1 MKISVQDCL
10 NLINVVVE
18 PLFSD
23 LALHLRQ
30 SSLIAFYIARN
41 LKLSDAQ
48 IKDVFIS
55 ASLHDLGLLLKSAQN
70 YRLDAED
77 ILGGYYLNGLEVQN
91 EIAMFNRIS
100 NSLYVQESNCT
111 LVNDIVYFS
120 DAFELYLNKQD
131 EDFISYSETLVEDFF
146 SRHSD
151 FRHEIVD
158 AMNRLAKDDVFW
170 LRLESSNM
178 HKVLQRISPLRD
190 SYVTL
195 EDLKDICLIL
205 ARIVDIHSS
214 FTVTHSTSVSH
225 VAAKIASLMFYPQ
238 ELQQKIGI
246 AGYLHDIGKVY
257 IPSEILNKEG
267 QLTRKER
274 ALMKKHSYKTLEML
288 SYIKSLQ
295 EIIPWAANHHERL
308 DGSGYPFGLNAN
320 ELDETSRIIAIAD
333 MFTALTEDRPYRKGM
348 ELSQV
353 VDILDSEVA
362 QGKLDGLIVD
372 IVKRNIYALF
382 DCVGKIILK

>member
-225 VAAKIASLMFYPQ
+225 VAAKIASLMSYPQ
-238 ELQQKIGI
+238 EQQQKIGI

>member
-238 ELQQKIGI
+238 EQQQKIGI

>member
-10 NLINVVVE
+10 NLINIVIE

-30 SSLIAFYIARN
+30 SSFIAFYIARN

-55 ASLHDLGLLLKSAQN
+55 ASLHDLGVLLKRAQN

-77 ILGGYYLNGLEVQN
+77 ILDGYYLNGLEVQN

-100 NSLYVQESNCT
+100 NSVYVQESNCT
-111 LVNDIVYFS
+111 LVNDIVYFA

-131 EDFISYSETLVEDFF
+131 KDFISYSENLVEDFF
-146 SRHSD
+146 SHQRG

-158 AMNRLAKDDVFW
+158 TMHRLAKDDVFW

-190 SYVTL
+190 SFVTL

-225 VAAKIASLMFYPQ
+225 VAEKISSLMSYPQ

-288 SYIKSLQ
+288 SYIKSLE

-308 DGSGYPFGLNAN
+308 DGSGYPFGLNAH
-320 ELDETSRIIAIAD
+320 ELDEISRIIAVAD
-333 MFTALTEDRPYRKGM
+333 MFTALTEDRPYRRGM
-348 ELSQV
+348 ELPQV

-362 QGKLDGLIVD
+362 QGKLDELIVD